1 MLTEL
6 RVLLPGSQLLT
17 AFLIMLP
24 FHSGFKQIIQTD
36 KWIFMAT
43 FIFSITSLILFTA
56 PAIQH
61 RLMRPLRNRLK
72 FKQFATRQIDRGRY
86 SVIICISPGSR
97 LGNVNSV
104 RTFIG
109 KYDYN
114 VCCCYYYYF
123 MVAVTS
129 HMEKTRIHLRTKHKT
144 ASNSILP

>member
-1 MLTEL
+1 MIEKNTDDLNEMLTEL
-6 RVLLPGSQLLT
+6 RVLLPGSQLLK

-72 FKQFATRQIDRGRY
+72 FKQFATRQMIAGAIALSFALVLGADLVMSIVFGHLLGNTITTFVA
-86 SVIICISPGSR
+86 VIIIILWWLLPAIWKRRG
-97 LGNVNSV
+97 
-104 RTFIG
+104 FI
-109 KYDYN
+109 
-114 VCCCYYYYF
+114 
-123 MVAVTS
+123 
-129 HMEKTRIHLRTKHKT
+129 
-144 ASNSILP
+144 